1 MKENKIDIK
10 KTFAIIVLIAAII
23 SVVFYTTK
31 KENFS
36 NKETAY
42 YIVNSDMLKKS
53 GGLTGLD
60 IDGEI
65 TSEERLKIQDVTLFA
80 YKDKEFLASGHRAN
94 NNLIIDKDGK
104 VKEFSLL
111 DNPNYSGV
119 TALTSDGENV
129 IAIMNGNL
137 ADNTYQN
144 LLVIQDIE
152 GNVKEKKILDIYA
165 SDAIFSGDKIYIVG
179 SFLQADKDLWSSKII
194 SYDCSNGEINE
205 NIISKDSRY
214 EKGVIIEDKIYCQ
227 SANMDN
233 EARKIDVLDK
243 NTLKKINKLEFD
255 DLIDGIFAFKED
267 LYGII
272 DNNICKIE
280 GDNEFDLLK
289 SLSND
294 TFVDSYLTNDE
305 NLYVYSRTE
314 NPTKEKGKINLGNI
328 TRYNLNSGESLET
341 PVLIRNKN
349 HDNIIF
355 YPVKKGV

>member
-1 MKENKIDIK
+1 MKKENRIDMK
-10 KTFAIIVLIAAII
+10 KTFVIIALIATII
-23 SVVFYTTK
+23 GVFFYTTK
-31 KENFS
+31 NEKLS

-60 IDGEI
+60 IDGGI
-65 TSEERLKIQDVTLFA
+65 TSEEKLKIQDVTKFF
-80 YKDKEFLASGHRAN
+80 YQDKNFIAGGHRAN

-111 DNPNYSGV
+111 DNPNYSGG

-243 NTLKKINKLEFD
+243 NTLKKIDELEFD

-267 LYGII
+267 FYGII
-272 DNNICKIE
+272 DNKICKIE
-280 GDNEFDLLK
+280 GDNEFNVLK
-289 SLSND
+289 PLSND
-294 TFVDSYLTNDE
+294 TFVDSYLINDE

-314 NPTKEKGKINLGNI
+314 NPTKEKGKINLGTI
-328 TRYNLNSGESLET
+328 TKFNLNSGESLET

-349 HDNIIF
+349 YDNIIF
-355 YPVKKGV
+355 YPVK

>member
-1 MKENKIDIK
+1 MKKENRIDMK

-23 SVVFYTTK
+23 GVFFYTTK
-31 KENFS
+31 KENIS

-60 IDGEI
+60 IDGGI
-65 TSEERLKIQDVTLFA
+65 TSEEKLKIQDVTKFF
-80 YKDKEFLASGHRAN
+80 YQDKNFIASGHRAN

-243 NTLKKINKLEFD
+243 NTLKKIDELEFD

-267 LYGII
+267 FYGII
-272 DNNICKIE
+272 DNKICKIE
-280 GDNEFDLLK
+280 GDNEFNVLK
-289 SLSND
+289 PLSND
-294 TFVDSYLTNDE
+294 TFVDSYLINDE

-314 NPTKEKGKINLGNI
+314 NPTKEKGKINLGTI
-328 TRYNLNSGESLET
+328 TKFNLNSGESLET

-349 HDNIIF
+349 YDNIIF
-355 YPVKKGV
+355 YPVK

>member
-1 MKENKIDIK
+1 MRKNKVDLK
-10 KTFAIIVLIAAII
+10 KTFAIIALIATII
-23 SVVFYTTK
+23 GVVFYTTK
-31 KENFS
+31 KEKYS
-36 NKETAY
+36 NKDTAY
-42 YIVNSDMLKKS
+42 YIINSDMIKKS
-53 GGLTGLD
+53 GGITGLD

-65 TSEERLKIQDVTLFA
+65 TKEEKLKIQDLAEFA
-80 YKDKEFLASGHRAN
+80 YKDKDFIAGGHRAN

-137 ADNTYQN
+137 ADNTYKN

-165 SDAIFSGDKIYIVG
+165 SDAIFYGDKIYIVG

-194 SYDCSNGEINE
+194 AYDCRSGEINE
-205 NIISKDSRY
+205 NILSKDSDYR
-214 EKGVIIEDKIYCQ
+214 KVLIIGDKVYCL

-233 EARKIDVLDK
+233 EARIIDVLDK
-243 NTLKKINKLEFD
+243 NTLERIDELEFD

-272 DNNICKIE
+272 DNKICKIE
-280 GDNEFDLLK
+280 GDNEFNVLK
-289 SLSND
+289 PLSND
-294 TFVDSYLTNDE
+294 TFVDSYLINDE

-314 NPTKEKGKINLGNI
+314 NPTKERGKIYLGNI

-349 HDNIIF
+349 YDNIIF
-355 YPVKKGV
+355 YPVK

>member
-1 MKENKIDIK
+1 MKKENKIDIK
-10 KTFAIIVLIAAII
+10 KIFAIIFLIAAII

-36 NKETAY
+36 NKDTAY
-42 YIVNSDMLKKS
+42 YIINSDMLKKS

-65 TSEERLKIQDVTLFA
+65 TSEEKLKIQDLAEFA
-80 YKDKEFLASGHRAN
+80 YKDKGFIAGGHRAN
-94 NNLIIDKDGK
+94 NNLIIDKDGN
-104 VKEFSLL
+104 VKEFYLL

-137 ADNTYQN
+137 ADNTYKN

-165 SDAIFSGDKIYIVG
+165 SDAIFLGNKIFIVG
-179 SFLQADKDLWSSKII
+179 SFLQADKNLWSSKII
-194 SYDCSNGEINE
+194 SYDCRSGEINE
-205 NIISKDSRY
+205 NILSKDSDYR
-214 EKGVIIEDKIYCQ
+214 KVLILGDKVYCL

-243 NTLKKINKLEFD
+243 NTLERIDELEFD

-280 GDNEFDLLK
+280 GDNEFNVLK
-289 SLSND
+289 PLSND
-294 TFVDSYLTNDE
+294 TFVDSYLINDE

-314 NPTKEKGKINLGNI
+314 NPTKERGKINLGTI
-328 TRYNLNSGESLET
+328 TKYNLNSGESLET

-349 HDNIIF
+349 YDNIIF
-355 YPVKKGV
+355 YPVK